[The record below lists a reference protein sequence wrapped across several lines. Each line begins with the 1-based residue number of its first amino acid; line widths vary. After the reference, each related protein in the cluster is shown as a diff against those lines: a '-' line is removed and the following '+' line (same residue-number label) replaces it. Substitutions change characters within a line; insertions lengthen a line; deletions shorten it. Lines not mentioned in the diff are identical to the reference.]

1 MKHILLLFT
10 VLLIAGPV
18 FAQDAFVEYTEGWV
32 DVKDSTGELFEI
44 YAGESLIPGESI
56 ITGDDGRAILRLSVN
71 DSEITI
77 SESTVFN
84 FNEQTGVDGNPQGA
98 YSSPLGVVAYKFN
111 SFAGLEPQI
120 YTPSAVCGVR
130 GTEFTVY
137 TAADGSTVLA
147 VDSGL
152 VELTAQGET
161 VELAAGK
168 AVEVLAGQAPGD
180 VYEWKGKE
188 LDFSAWNQSRWDV
201 FKADPLH
208 GLQVTAA
215 ELGILQA
222 SLEELVPYY
231 ESLKEEFDTK
241 NLKLMEMLESGIS
254 KDDSDIQALAAEV
267 DELAKFATRTA
278 FNIRY
283 YALSYLS
290 MRQYILTHQYA
301 YVEGLKMTGKVF
313 NEYNSFMDLYDEVL
327 QNYGDVIMPR
337 LVKADF

>member
-1 MKHILLLFT
+1 MKKILFVLA
-10 VLLIAGPV
+10 VLLTAGSV
-18 FAQDAFVEYTEGWV
+18 FAEDAFVEYIEGWV
-32 DVKDSTGELFEI
+32 DVKDTTGDLFEAI
-44 YAGESLIPGESI
+44 MGDSIIPGESI
-56 ITGDDGRAILRLSVN
+56 VTGDDGRAILRLSSN

-84 FNEQTGVDGNPQGA
+84 FNEQTGVDGKPQGA

-168 AVEVLAGQAPGD
+168 AVEVLTGQAPGD
-180 VYEWKGKE
+180 VYDWKGKE

-215 ELGILQA
+215 ELGVLQA

-231 ESLKEEFDTK
+231 ESLVESQEQLSTEIKNAREEGDKE
-241 NLKLMEMLESGIS
+241 
-254 KDDSDIQALAAEV
+254 AE
-267 DELAKFATRTA
+267 DELTVQYKETARLRTITI

-301 YVEGLKMTGKVF
+301 YVEGLKMAGKVF
-313 NEYNSFMDLYDEVL
+313 DKYSEFMDLYAEVL
-327 QNYGDVIMPR
+327 KEYNSVIMQR